1 MGYTRRQFINAAFE
15 EIGLADY
22 VFDLPPEGMQGAARR
37 LDSML
42 LDWNARG
49 IRLGPNISGSIAV
62 ADLDTNMGIPDSGNE
77 AIITNLAIK
86 IAPSYGKQVSGN
98 TLTAARFGL
107 NTLLG
112 RAAMPPEQRYSQGLP
127 AGQGNKPWVYGD
139 EGLPQGE
146 YPLDV
151 GPDSILELY

>member
-1 MGYTRRQFINAAFE
+1 MGYTRRQFIAAAFE
-15 EIGLADY
+15 EIGMADY
-22 VFDLPPEGMQGAARR
+22 VFDIQPDGLQGAARR

-62 ADLDTNMGIPDSGNE
+62 ADLDTDMGIPDSGNE
-77 AIITNLAIK
+77 AIITGLAVK
-86 IAPSYGKQVSGN
+86 IAPSYGKQVSSG

-112 RAAMPPEQRYSQGLP
+112 RAAMPPQQRYSPGLP
-127 AGQGNKPWVYGD
+127 AGQGNKPWVFGD
-139 EGLPQGE
+139 EGLPPGE

-151 GPDSILELY
+151 GPDGILEF